1 MTWVAGVDACR
12 GGWFVVL
19 RDQDSGEIRHR
30 LVDHLLDVV
39 IGSEKPPF
47 AAVDIPIGLLD
58 HAIRGG
64 RGCDQEARSL
74 LGQPRGRSVFSPPV
88 RAALRCADYAA
99 ANRANKASSPDKIGI
114 SRQSFGLSKK
124 MREADEFITPELQPP
139 VCEVH
144 PELCFYQLNGQ
155 QPMKHSK
162 KKREGLLERGSV
174 LLKAGFAVVI
184 SAIGQYPRAKVAED
198 DILDACV
205 ACWTAERILKE
216 QAIGIPANPTPD
228 GRGLQMEMSR

>member
-19 RDQDSGEIRHR
+19 QDHVSGETRHR
-30 LVDHLLDVV
+30 LVEHLLDVLT
-39 IGSEKPPF
+39 GPEKPAF
-47 AAVDIPIGLLD
+47 VGVDIPIGLLD
-58 HAIRGG
+58 HAARGG
-64 RGCDQEARSL
+64 RDCDQEARSL

-114 SRQSFGLSKK
+114 SRQSFGLSEK
-124 MREADEFITPELQPP
+124 MREADEFITRELQPP

-162 KKREGLLERGSV
+162 KKREGLLERRRV

-184 SAIGQYPRAKVAED
+184 SAIGQYPRTKVAED

-205 ACWTAERILKE
+205 ACWTAERVLKE
-216 QAIGIPANPTPD
+216 QEIGILANPTLD

>member
-19 RDQDSGEIRHR
+19 RDHVSGETRHR
-30 LVDHLLDVV
+30 LVEHLHDVV
-39 IGSEKPPF
+39 IGLEKPPF
-47 AAVDIPIGLLD
+47 VAVDIPIGLLE
-58 HAIRGG
+58 HAVRGG

-74 LGQPRGRSVFSPPV
+74 LGPPRGRSVFSPPV

-99 ANRANKASSPDKIGI
+99 ANRANKTSSPDKIGI
-114 SRQSFGLSKK
+114 SRQSFGLSEK
-124 MREADEFITPELQPP
+124 MREADEFTTPELQPP

-144 PELCFYQLNGQ
+144 PELCFYQLNGR

-162 KKREGLLERGSV
+162 KKREGLLERRSV
-174 LLKAGFAVVI
+174 LVKAGFAVVI
-184 SAIGQYPRAKVAED
+184 SAIGQYPRTKVAED

-205 ACWTAERILKE
+205 ACWTAERILNE
-216 QAIGIPANPTPD
+216 QAICIPAEPPLD
-228 GRGLQMEMSR
+228 GRGLQMKMSR